1 MRARTPWHARTPGRA
16 LTHLLIGV
24 VLALAGLTLVSPA
37 TAPPAAA
44 TQGTLGEG
52 IHVPLPGYGT
62 TWLGAFEPPTG
73 ADGWMSWCLQ
83 MWVAPGVGAPPVTT
97 TAHDDPVLAWLVET
111 YADPTDALDQAAIAY
126 TVHQRAEV
134 PGVVAGGDVERA
146 KRLLADAAPAAVRD
160 RSAAMVATA
169 VAQAGP
175 YQDSTPVLR
184 SGDLRHGEL
193 TGLGMLSASGGW
205 VRDLEVTA
213 ELLQRDAAGDLVP
226 TDRAVF
232 DTDADHRAG
241 PDESAVWTGRTPDGP
256 LTLHYAATGVGD
268 VVARVRF
275 TGLRTTRLV
284 LYGMDSSRQDNLS
297 LSPGLP
303 GEPTERP
310 APPIE
315 FPVANGFRVTGTS
328 AVEDAI
334 LDADAA
340 ACDTLDL
347 RAAPGHSWLSIQGA
361 PVTVP
366 MVATL
371 WRSGL
376 RPSAEL
382 TDAPATAEQVDAVR
396 IDATGPGVYRACA
409 DPATVAATEPG
420 ILTWQW
426 RTDHAA
432 MPADLRAVLLSSW
445 QDTFGLPDES
455 SSLRHTP
462 EVVTS
467 LSVRATADGLRLVDD
482 LWADGYPSDHGDFSG
497 GAGFGAD
504 QPVERTELWFFPAG
518 VPVTDA
524 APDDGTARL
533 IGSVERPAVNGF
545 QTLSA
550 PALAWPR
557 SDADADGDGVP
568 DPEPGTVAARTVFAG
583 DDRTA
588 PMTTS
593 VTDPTEQFTVLPAVP
608 EEEPLAL
615 ATTIRVDGDP
625 VSGAEL
631 VLRDATEITG
641 TLPAEGVL
649 LANDLYRWTGDTPV
663 CSPET
668 LVAAGDP
675 VLVTAAGRQLTAP
688 TTLTAEPGVSYG
700 YVETARNPDGQVLHR
715 GECGADSETIRIATP
730 PEVETTAHASSDRP
744 VLGDELWDSV
754 SWRSEFPA
762 GATTTAEL
770 FHVPAGQ
777 DLRCTPETRVWTSA
791 PLTLDRSP
799 GTADTDRYR
808 TTASGSYGFVETT
821 RGPDGEVISS
831 GVCGEPSETLT
842 VADVPGATTPFLLAT
857 TGTTVRVL
865 AAVGLTAVVV
875 GAGAI
880 GLRRRRPAVVPSAPS
895 TAG

>member
-1 MRARTPWHARTPGRA
+1 MRARTPWHARTPGGA

-44 TQGTLGEG
+44 TQGTLGQG
-52 IHVPLPGYGT
+52 IHVPLPGYGS

-73 ADGWMSWCLQ
+73 SDGRMSWCIQ
-83 MWVAPGVGAPPVTT
+83 MWVAPGVGAPPVTV
-97 TAHDDPVLAWLVET
+97 TAHDDPVLAWVVET
-111 YADPTDALDQAAIAY
+111 YADPADALAQAAVAY

-134 PGVVAGGDVERA
+134 PGVVANGDVTQA
-146 KRLLADAAPAAVRD
+146 KRLLADAAPAEVRE
-160 RSAAMVATA
+160 RSAAMVAAA
-169 VAQAGP
+169 VAQSGP
-175 YQDSTPVLR
+175 YQDATPVVR
-184 SGDLRHGEL
+184 SGDLRYGDL
-193 TGLGMLSASGGW
+193 TGLGVLSASGAW

-232 DTDADHRAG
+232 DTDADRRAG
-241 PDESAVWTGRTPDGP
+241 PDESATWSGRTPDGP
-256 LTLHYAATGVGD
+256 LTLHYAASGVGD

-284 LYGMDSSRQDNLS
+284 LYGMDGSRQDNLS

-310 APPIE
+310 APPAE
-315 FPVANGFRVTGTS
+315 FSVANGFRVTGTS

-334 LDADAA
+334 LDADAP

-347 RAAPGHSWLSIQGA
+347 RAAPGYSWLSIEGT

-366 MVATL
+366 LVATL

-382 TDAPATAEQVDAVR
+382 ADAPADAEQVDTVR

-409 DPATVAATEPG
+409 DPTAVAATDPG

-432 MPADLRAVLLSSW
+432 MPTDRRAVLLSAW

-467 LSVRATADGLRLVDD
+467 LSVRATSDGLRLIDD
-482 LWADGYPSDHGDFSG
+482 LWAEGYPSDHGDFSG

-504 QPVERTELWFFPAG
+504 RPVERTELWFFPSD
-518 VPVTDA
+518 VPVADSA
-524 APDDGTARL
+524 LDDGTARL

-550 PALAWPR
+550 PAFAWP
-557 SDADADGDGVP
+557 SEADTDGDGVL
-568 DPEPGTVAARTVFAG
+568 DLEPGTVAARTVFAG

-593 VTDPTEQFTVLPAVP
+593 VTDPTEQFTLVPALPGS
-608 EEEPLAL
+608 EPLAL

-631 VLRDATEITG
+631 VLRDATGITG
-641 TLPAEGVL
+641 TVPAEGVL

-668 LVAAGDP
+668 RVVAGDP
-675 VLVTAAGRQLTAP
+675 VLVTTAGRQLTP
-688 TTLTAEPGVSYG
+688 STTLTAEPGVSYG

-715 GECGADSETIRIATP
+715 GECGADSETIRIPAP
-730 PEVETTAHASSDRP
+730 PEVETTARAGSDRP
-744 VLGDELWDSV
+744 TLGDELWDSI
-754 SWRSEFPA
+754 SWRGEFPS

-770 FHVPAGQ
+770 FHVPDGQ
-777 DLRCTPETRVWTSA
+777 ELRCTPETRVWTSA
-791 PLTLDRSP
+791 PLIIDRSP
-799 GTADTDRYR
+799 GSADTDRYR
-808 TTASGSYGFVETT
+808 TTAPGSYGFVETT
-821 RGPDGEVISS
+821 RDRDGEVIST

-842 VADVPGATTPFLLAT
+842 VADVPGATTPSLLAT